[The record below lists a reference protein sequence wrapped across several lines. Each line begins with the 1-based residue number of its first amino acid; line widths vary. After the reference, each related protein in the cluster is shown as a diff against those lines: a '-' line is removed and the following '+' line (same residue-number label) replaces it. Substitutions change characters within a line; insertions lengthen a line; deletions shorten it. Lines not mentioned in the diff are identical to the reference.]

1 MSYQPEDAIRIHYHD
16 EAQRNARI
24 KVIGVGGGGNNAVN
38 RMIAAKLE
46 GVEFIA
52 ANTDVQ
58 ALESS
63 QAPIKLQLGVKLTSG
78 LGAGA
83 NPDIGRRAAL
93 EDSDKIIEA
102 LEGADMVFVTAGL
115 GGGTG
120 TGAAPVI
127 ASLASEMGAL
137 TVAVVTR
144 PFSFEGKRRMMQAER
159 GMQELLDSVDTLIV
173 IPNEKLLAVAR
184 DAGFFESFRIADD
197 VLRQGVQGI
206 SDIITIPG
214 VINRDFADVRTTM
227 AGMGYSVMGTAVR
240 SGPERAK
247 EAAQAAMASPLLE
260 SGAIDG
266 ARGILINIT
275 GSSGLKL
282 TEVFEAS
289 TIIQNAAHED
299 ANIIFGAVQDENMG
313 DDVKITVIATGFRE
327 EMPKRR
333 ERMLSDAALPAARA
347 EAPPPRIAARPPATP
362 AVTEMAASAEKETQ
376 APRAAV
382 REAPVR
388 EVQAREVQARE
399 VPVREVQAEAQQE
412 DAAAKRSSREK
423 KREETAQPQPAA
435 VAPAPVAPAPVAAA
449 TPAPAPAPVSRK
461 EKAAAQNSLRV
472 TPADEPL
479 RVTPPAETPMERT
492 RGAYVPTVQPEPK
505 PELVPVPASVFDDDF
520 FRKPNEELRSG
531 KEPRSW
537 EPEPSRDLEPVAAAE
552 EKEEEVTHWPA
563 AKVPSFAGYA
573 GGSSSS
579 ESDELDI
586 PAFLRRSR

>member
-38 RMIAAKLE
+38 RMIAANVE

-63 QAPIKLQLGVKLTSG
+63 QAPVKLQLGVKLTSG
-78 LGAGA
+78 LGAGS
-83 NPDIGRRAAL
+83 NPDVGRRAAL

-159 GMQELLDSVDTLIV
+159 GMQELLESVDTLIV

-260 SGAIDG
+260 AGAIDG

-282 TEVFEAS
+282 NEVFEAS
-289 TIIQNAAHED
+289 SIIQNAAHED
-299 ANIIFGAVQDENMG
+299 ANIIFGAVQDESMG
-313 DDVKITVIATGFRE
+313 EDVKITVIATGFRE
-327 EMPKRR
+327 ELPQRR
-333 ERMLSDAALPAARA
+333 ERMLSGTTLQAQRFD
-347 EAPPPRIAARPPATP
+347 APPPRIASRPAPA
-362 AVTEMAASAEKETQ
+362 AFASELMASSAEHEHRDAVAETPRETAPVARSAKE
-376 APRAAV
+376 PV
-382 REAPVR
+382 REAAP
-388 EVQAREVQARE
+388 
-399 VPVREVQAEAQQE
+399 
-412 DAAAKRSSREK
+412 
-423 KREETAQPQPAA
+423 QPQAVEAA
-435 VAPAPVAPAPVAAA
+435 PPP
-449 TPAPAPAPVSRK
+449 PAPAPVQTRAERPVAEEPVRAS
-461 EKAAAQNSLRV
+461 A
-472 TPADEPL
+472 PEPL
-479 RVTPPAETPMERT
+479 RVTPKSEPLRVTPKSEPLRVTPQPEPVLERVH
-492 RGAYVPTVQPEPK
+492 GAYVPAAQVDPK
-505 PELVPVPASVFDDDF
+505 PELIPVPASVFDDDF
-520 FRKPNEELRSG
+520 FRKPNNELRPAA
-531 KEPRSW
+531 ETRPTW
-537 EPEPSRDLEPVAAAE
+537 ESNSLRDRDMEPVAAVQQSGAP
-552 EKEEEVTHWPA
+552 TRWPE

-573 GGSSSS
+573 AESSSS
-579 ESDELDI
+579 SDEDELDI